1 MIKNKPDIPHRR
13 SIRLKGYDYSQKGY
27 YFITICTQNKICL
40 FGQVEND
47 EIQLNDAGRMIV
59 HWYSEL
65 ESKFPEIR
73 CDAFVCMPNHI
84 HFIVQF
90 ADGTATVGDVVQ
102 WFKTMTTNAYIRGVK
117 KNAWPSFPGKLWQR
131 NYWERIVRNDDELQR
146 IRNYIINNPRNWL
159 HDQLKGGFG

>member
-1 MIKNKPDIPHRR
+1 MIKNKPDVPHHR

-27 YFITICTQNKICL
+27 YFVTICTQNKICL

-59 HWYSEL
+59 HWYLEL

-84 HFIVQF
+84 HFIVQI
-90 ADGTATVGDVVQ
+90 APPNTDPDTARKTGRAHLNGQTHRSAPTATDGDVVQ
-102 WFKTMTTNAYIRGVK
+102 WFKTGYFKIPAT
-117 KNAWPSFPGKLWQR
+117 
-131 NYWERIVRNDDELQR
+131 
-146 IRNYIINNPRNWL
+146 
-159 HDQLKGGFG
+159 